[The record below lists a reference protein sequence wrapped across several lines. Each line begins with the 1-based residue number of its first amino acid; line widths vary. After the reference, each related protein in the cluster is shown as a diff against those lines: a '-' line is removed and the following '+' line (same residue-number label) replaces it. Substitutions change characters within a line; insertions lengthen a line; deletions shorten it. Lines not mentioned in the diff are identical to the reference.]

1 MRREGTPAWMQAVK
15 RRLEQ
20 AAEEARNRPAKA
32 GIPPFRHSG
41 EGRNPVV
48 YKIHSRNAGMSALCS
63 ADKAGRDLI
72 SASLTG

>member
-32 GIPPFRHSG
+32 GIPPCVI
-41 EGRNPVV
+41 P
-48 YKIHSRNAGMSALCS
+48 A
-63 ADKAGRDLI
+63 KAGIQWFIKSIPAKRECPFFEALI
-72 SASLTG
+72 KPGGI